1 VDQRV
6 QVDADAGYDGVL
18 VVEVFINVVQE
29 MFRSQFLDVVLGQE
43 HRVAQSVPVRRLVGQ
58 IQNSLLRRQG
68 EQFVFD
74 ALQVVGQLPRFKRL
88 VRDGLDVVS
97 EAADQVVLVRFDGVR
112 DGLPVGSHV
121 IVGAQVAEVAYD
133 RECGR
138 RFGAETRRAA
148 DQVRDSRVFRVFVS
162 RSGQESHRHP
172 SDLGRIIGN
181 GHHQR
186 VVGQFF
192 RLHLR
197 TFDGQGCGRR
207 LVGVTPFGDVVH
219 NWSLQR

>member
-6 QVDADAGYDGVL
+6 HVDADAGYDGVL
-18 VVEVFINVVQE
+18 VVEVFLDVVQE
-29 MFRSQFLDVVLGQE
+29 VFRSQFLDVVLGQE
-43 HRVAQSVPVRRLVGQ
+43 HRVAEGVPVRRLVGQ
-58 IQNSLLRRQG
+58 IQNSLLGRQG

-74 ALQVVGQLPRFKRL
+74 ALQVVGQLPRLERL
-88 VRDGLDVVS
+88 VRDGLDVVL

-112 DGLPVGSHV
+112 DGLPVGRHV

-133 RECGR
+133 RERGR
-138 RFGAETRRAA
+138 RLGAETGRAA
-148 DQVRDSRVFRVFVS
+148 DQVRDSRVFGVFVP

-172 SDLGRIIGN
+172 SDVGRIIGN
-181 GHHQR
+181 GHDQR

-197 TFDGQGCGRR
+197 TFDGQRSRRR
-207 LVGVTPFGDVVH
+207 LAGVTPFGDVVH
-219 NWSLQR
+219 HWSLQR